1 MAPYAEAPTLV
12 PAGAKTM
19 CRRQAC
25 SDCLAHRHSP
35 AVLAP
40 VAKSIKMSNQHTFWR
55 VHSLLADGRLDFL
68 DSASLAFIAP
78 G

>member
-35 AVLAP
+35 AVVSFLMPLSGFSLAE
-40 VAKSIKMSNQHTFWR
+40 F
-55 VHSLLADGRLDFL
+55 SLQ
-68 DSASLAFIAP
+68 SLSLSKCLTNIPFGAFIAF
-78 G
+78 